1 MVKVDGRAQRGAGWR
16 CVQPIM
22 PSNPAIA
29 SLLQSWRLA
38 GRVAELCPFGHSMR
52 HLIPALMLVLLCGC
66 GRETHVR
73 NKVYSVL
80 PQIEQDMQEG
90 GVEQAFA
97 PEILNPWVRA
107 LDTPKVV
114 ARLRIA
120 LEEMPQYGRASLWML
135 KAYAPAE
142 TWQTV
147 AARYP
152 ELSAG
157 LPGVAGYG
165 EHPRM
170 TEPDGPA
177 NGSQPIRSETNR
189 TSSAAGS
196 RR

>member
-1 MVKVDGRAQRGAGWR
+1 VESINSLERTASQPTGSQVKATFLGGWLAVAHFLRSVKVMR
-16 CVQPIM
+16 
-22 PSNPAIA
+22 
-29 SLLQSWRLA
+29 LL
-38 GRVAELCPFGHSMR
+38 VAV
-52 HLIPALMLVLLCGC
+52 LMFAVLCGC
-66 GRETHVR
+66 VRDTHVR

-107 LDTPKVV
+107 LDTSRVV
-114 ARLRIA
+114 ARLQVA
-120 LEEMPQYGRASLWML
+120 LDEMPQYRRATLWML

-152 ELSAG
+152 DLSAA

-165 EHPRM
+165 EHPKDR
-170 TEPDGPA
+170 GLK
-177 NGSQPIRSETNR
+177 
-189 TSSAAGS
+189 
-196 RR
+196 